1 MAGRLVGK
9 VAIVTGAGSGIGAA
23 CAKRFVEEGAK
34 VLATDI
40 NLDAVTAMAEALGSV
55 DVWPMRHDVA
65 NEDQWR
71 GVIAD
76 AKSRFGGL
84 NVLVNNAG
92 IGRGCR
98 LTEVTLES
106 WREQMAI
113 NFDGVFLGI
122 KHAIPAMVA
131 SGTGSIVNMS
141 SVDAFFGAPVRAPY
155 CASKGGVAGLTKA
168 AAMECCEFGDP
179 VRVNSVHPG
188 PVATAIFANSIAKS
202 SSEMVDLMGGEMGV
216 ATYYLR
222 NTPMTRFADPSEIA
236 DGVLYLA
243 SDESRFVTGTELRID
258 GGFTAGKMINQRLP
272 EGM

>member
-1 MAGRLVGK
+1 MAGRLAGK

-23 CAKRFVEEGAK
+23 CATRFVAEGAK
-34 VLATDI
+34 VMATDI
-40 NLDAVTAMAEALGSV
+40 NLDAVTQLAETLGADAV
-55 DVWPMRHDVA
+55 PLHHDVA
-65 NEDQWR
+65 DEDAWR
-71 GVIAD
+71 QVVAE
-76 AKSRFGGL
+76 AKARFGGL
-84 NVLVNNAG
+84 HILVNNAG

-113 NFDGVFLGI
+113 NLDGVFLGI
-122 KHAIPAMVA
+122 KHAIPAMA
-131 SGTGSIVNMS
+131 DSGNGSIINIS
-141 SVDAFFGAPVRAPY
+141 SIDAFFGAPVRVPY

-188 PVATAIFANSIAKS
+188 PTATAIFANAIAKS
-202 SSEMVDLMGGEMGV
+202 SPDMTELMGGEIGV
-216 ATYYLR
+216 AAYYLR

-272 EGM
+272 QGM

>member
-1 MAGRLVGK
+1 MAGRLAGK

-34 VLATDI
+34 VFGTDI
-40 NLDAVTAMAEALGSV
+40 NFDAVKDMADALGP
-55 DVWPMRHDVA
+55 DAFPWKHDVA
-65 NEDQWR
+65 SEDEWR
-71 GVIAD
+71 GVIAETK
-76 AKSRFGGL
+76 ARFGGL
-84 NVLVNNAG
+84 HILVNNAG

-113 NFDGVFLGI
+113 NLDGVFLGI
-122 KHAIPAMVA
+122 KHAIPAMIA
-131 SGTGSIVNMS
+131 TGSGSIINMS
-141 SVDAFFGAPVRAPY
+141 SVDAFFGAPVRVPY

-188 PVATAIFANSIAKS
+188 PTATAIFANAMAKS
-202 SSEMVDLMGGEMGV
+202 DPRMTEMMGGQMGV
-216 ATYYLR
+216 AAYYLR

-258 GGFTAGKMINQRLP
+258 GGFTAGKLINQRLP